1 MEQEE
6 DGSGIG
12 PEDGEDELDGG
23 EDELGGS
30 EDELGGGEDEL
41 GGGSEDEP
49 ILPHQQTRNQLR
61 DTIAQAMWV
70 DYQAALQTRQS

>member
-12 PEDGEDELDGG
+12 PEDGEDELDGS

-30 EDELGGGEDEL
+30 EDELGGGGEDK
-41 GGGSEDEP
+41 P
-49 ILPHQQTRNQLR
+49 ILPHQQTRNQLC